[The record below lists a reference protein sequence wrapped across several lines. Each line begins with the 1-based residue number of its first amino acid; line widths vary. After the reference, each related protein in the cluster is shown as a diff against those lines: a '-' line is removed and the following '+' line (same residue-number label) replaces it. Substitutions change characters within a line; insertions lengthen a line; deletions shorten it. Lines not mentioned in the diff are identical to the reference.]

1 MWSCFSGS
9 DVAKFESELL
19 AWLGTISAGEIV
31 EKEQLEREID
41 VVIAEKKTVTSMLGS
56 DQFTSLK
63 KNLKQKKQI
72 ITAPARVEHHPDD
85 PHLGHAQH
93 KRQGSEG
100 HAGILL

>member
-41 VVIAEKKTVTSMLGS
+41 VVIDEKKTVTSMLGS
-56 DQFTSLK
+56 DQFTSLE
-63 KNLKQKKQI
+63 KNLKQKKPI
-72 ITAPARVEHHPDD
+72 ITKNAIVR
-85 PHLGHAQH
+85 
-93 KRQGSEG
+93 KIS
-100 HAGILL
+100 